1 MAKVQVPA
9 HWVAANYL
17 PPICARHGGPSTSVV
32 KRKFSTRPPGWSY
45 VLILVGVLI
54 FAIVAMA
61 LQFSVRTSLPA
72 CAECSRDRRRFIG
85 LALSGWVAAIIL
97 TVVASTATTS
107 AALVVLGLLALAC
120 ALVFSFVGDSFRV
133 SGHVTADRA
142 WVNLKGV
149 HATFAA
155 AINNALRPASPVL
168 ATTEP
173 AAPVAAYQGT
183 PNILPG
189 Q

>member
-17 PPICARHGGPSTSVV
+17 PPICARHGGPATSLV

-45 VLILVGVLI
+45 VLILVAVVI

-61 LQFSVRTSLPA
+61 MQFSIATSLPA

-85 LALSGWVAAIIL
+85 FALSGWAAAIAL
-97 TVVASTATTS
+97 TVVSFTTTS
-107 AALVVLGLLALAC
+107 GALIVLGLLAVVC

-133 SGHVTADRA
+133 SGHVSADRG

-155 AINNALRPASPVL
+155 AINNAVRPG
-168 ATTEP
+168 
-173 AAPVAAYQGT
+173 APVPAPTGSPATPATYHGT